1 MPRPFRTGDGSQGD
15 LRTCCVFLK
24 PRHFSAGTTPPLP
37 IFKQPPR
44 RLSWVH
50 ITNSNCWIISIRSNS
65 IHSLSSFPHCI
76 ISNGFLV
83 DHNEMAFY
91 CVFILH
97 SHYLSSYSFFQENMQ
112 FANIKNMHVWVCA
125 SSFAVLMKR
134 TITVRTPES
143 FSLCLAALMRTFVQG
158 LWYQHTFKWI
168 LCALKCAHNL
178 AELERN

>member
-15 LRTCCVFLK
+15 LCTCCVFWNPDIFHWGLR
-24 PRHFSAGTTPPLP
+24 PLFPVSNSPPK
-37 IFKQPPR
+37 I
-44 RLSWVH
+44 LSWVH
-50 ITNSNCWIISIRSNS
+50 ITNLNCWIITIRSNS
-65 IHSLSSFPHCI
+65 IHSLSAFPHCI

-97 SHYLSSYSFFQENMQ
+97 SHYLSLYSLFQENMQ
-112 FANIKNMHVWVCA
+112 FANIKNMHVWACV
-125 SSFAVLMKR
+125 SSFAVLMKH

-143 FSLCLAALMRTFVQG
+143 FPICLTALMRTFVHG

-168 LCALKCAHNL
+168 LCSHWLIW
-178 AELERN
+178 RN